1 MTYPVSHLFFLFTTP
16 WRPPLKHLDDSQ
28 YTWLREPAELDAVE
42 NCRVFVVGQPGF
54 EALPGSKRF
63 KLELALEE
71 VLVNV
76 VHYAYKDEKGWLELG
91 VHTCPDQGT
100 VCVRIK
106 DGGHPFN
113 PLLKE
118 EPDLTLDIQDRQIGG
133 LGIYLVK
140 NMVDDL
146 EYERRDNMNVATF
159 CVTRDEQE

>member
-1 MTYPVSHLFFLFTTP
+1 M
-16 WRPPLKHLDDSQ
+16 KHLDDSQ
-28 YTWLREPAELDAVE
+28 YNWLRLPAVLESVE
-42 NCRVFVVGQPGF
+42 ACREFVVEQPGV

-76 VHYAYKDEKGWLELG
+76 VHYAYKDKEGWLELG
-91 VHTCPDQGT
+91 VHTCSEKGS

-106 DGGHPFN
+106 DGGHPFD

-118 EPDLTLDIQDRQIGG
+118 EPDLTLAIEDRQIGG

-146 EYERRDNMNVATF
+146 NYERKDDLNIATF
-159 CVTRDEQE
+159 CVTAIEE

>member
-1 MTYPVSHLFFLFTTP
+1 
-16 WRPPLKHLDDSQ
+16 LKPLDDAQ
-28 YTWLREPAELDAVE
+28 YNWLRLPAVLESVE
-42 NCRVFVVGQPGF
+42 TCRLFVVEHLGV

-76 VHYAYKDEKGWLELG
+76 VHYAYKDKEGWLELG
-91 VHTCPDQGT
+91 VHTAAETGC
-100 VCVRIK
+100 VCICIK
-106 DGGHPFN
+106 DAGHPFN

-118 EPDLTLDIQDRQIGG
+118 EPDLTLDIEDRQIGG

-146 EYERRDNMNVATF
+146 NYERRDNLNIATF
-159 CVTRDEQE
+159 CVTAVEE